1 MPRFAAPL
9 LAAALSVAYLVLGLM
24 PHPPAAVGGVPDTI
38 GHGTA
43 YATLAAAAAESARVF
58 GVGRPAPLIGLAWA
72 VGHGA
77 VLEALQATA
86 PPRRAELKDL
96 LADLIG
102 GGLGAALWRA
112 VRRTR

>member
-24 PHPPAAVGGVPDTI
+24 PRPPAPAGGVPDTI

-43 YATLAAAAAESARVF
+43 YAVLAAAAAESARVF
-58 GVGRPAPLIGLAWA
+58 GVGCPAPLIGLAWA
-72 VGHGA
+72 LGHGA
-77 VLEALQATA
+77 ALEALQAAA

-96 LADLIG
+96 LADLVG
-102 GGLGAALWRA
+102 GALGAALWRA